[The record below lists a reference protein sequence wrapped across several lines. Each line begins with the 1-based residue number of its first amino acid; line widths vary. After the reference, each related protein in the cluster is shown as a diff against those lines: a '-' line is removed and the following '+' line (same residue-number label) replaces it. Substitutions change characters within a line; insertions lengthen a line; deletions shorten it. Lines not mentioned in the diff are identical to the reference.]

1 MTDVR
6 TVRAAP
12 PWIRALGSVVR
23 RLPRG
28 RYQIVSSL
36 RSSASPF
43 VSTLGPELGA
53 ARFACDLSDLISR
66 EVCLTGCY
74 EPPVT
79 RLLQRRLGR
88 GGTMVDVGANWGYFT
103 LLAAAIVGHE
113 GRVISLE
120 PDPRHFAALESN
132 VRLNGFSQIQ
142 SMPKAAGANDG
153 VATLAGYDDRSANRG
168 VSRIGPASDGQRS
181 FQVEC
186 VRIDGVTAGLDRVD
200 VLKLD
205 VEGGELDALEGMRD
219 GLAAHRYRALLL
231 ELHPGLLRARGS
243 SPEECVRRLLDAGYA
258 GWTID
263 QTPGAYRRAGSP
275 GMETKELLRPL
286 ADWPTQA
293 WPHLLWLAPGEVLR

>member
-1 MTDVR
+1 VTDVR
-6 TVRAAP
+6 TIRAAP
-12 PWIRALGSVVR
+12 TWIRALGSVVR

-53 ARFACDLSDLISR
+53 ARFTCDLSDLISR

-88 GGTMVDVGANWGYFT
+88 GGTMMDVGANWGYFT
-103 LLAAAIVGHE
+103 LLAAARVGHE

-120 PDPRHFAALESN
+120 PDPRHFDALEAN
-132 VRLNGFSQIQ
+132 VRLNGFTQVRSI
-142 SMPKAAGANDG
+142 PKAAGATDG
-153 VATLAGYDDRSANRG
+153 VATLAGYDDRAGNRG
-168 VSRIGPASDGQRS
+168 VSRLGPASDGQRS
-181 FQVEC
+181 FRVEC
-186 VRIDGVTAGLDRVD
+186 VRIDRVTAGRVD

-219 GLAAHRYRALLL
+219 GLAAHRYRAVLL
-231 ELHPGLLRARGS
+231 ELHPDLLRARGS
-243 SPEECVRRLLDAGYA
+243 SPEDCVRILLDAGYA

-263 QTPGAYRRAGSP
+263 QTPDAYRRAG
-275 GMETKELLRPL
+275 GAGWNTKELLRPV
-286 ADWPTQA
+286 ADWPSQT
-293 WPHLLWLAPGEVLR
+293 WPHLLWLAPGEELA